1 MKYQTLIASVLVILG
16 TISANAGNLVCPEGT
31 QRETEG
37 DITAEHLEFCAKQ
50 VNGALVKHGPYTSY
64 SSRVEKSEIGQYE
77 NGKATGTWIALHP
90 NTGGKKGAEGPMC
103 NDSKCGKWTYW
114 HKNGQIEQTEE
125 HLSDGVVQTA
135 EYYESGSKANE
146 GKKRNDRP
154 FGEWAFYSLEGKLI
168 AKGDFAAAEKKFKQ
182 YVAQLNSAQGIAL
195 TEGVFNPCY
204 RAQLQS
210 LQSGGV
216 MNTKWIPKK
225 GQLFRADDGYYK
237 VVAVISQNPV
247 QLLIESNANVTEAG
261 LKNSCFVVLTIK
273 NRSQLKTT
281 TSPFPGYEIKVG
293 DSIIGFHLR
302 SVGTT
307 AVRMQSL
314 RNISSVGANLPNFE
328 LTSGIAIAND

>member
-1 MKYQTLIASVLVILG
+1 MKLQTIIASVLVFLG

-37 DITAEHLEFCAKQ
+37 DITAEHLEFCAKT
-50 VNGALVKHGPYTSY
+50 VNGAVVKHGPYAVY

-77 NGKATGTWIALHP
+77 SGKATGTWIALHP

-103 NDSKCGKWTYW
+103 NDIKCGKWTYW

-135 EYYESGSKANE
+135 EYYESGAKANE
-146 GKKRNDRP
+146 GKKRNDKP

-225 GQLFRADDGYYK
+225 GQLFRADDSYYK
-237 VVAVISQNPV
+237 IAAVISQNPV
-247 QLLIESNANVTEAG
+247 RLLIEGTANAGEAG
-261 LKNSCFVVLTIK
+261 LKNSCLIVVTVK
-273 NRSQLKTT
+273 DRNKLKTT
-281 TSPFPGYEIKVG
+281 TAPFAGYEVRIG
-293 DSIIGFHLR
+293 DSIIGFKLK
-302 SVGTT
+302 SLGTT
-307 AVRMQSL
+307 AVKIQSL
-314 RNISSVGANLPNFE
+314 RSISSVDANLPNFE
-328 LTSGIAIAND
+328 LVSEIPIANK